1 MATWIIETITSLGY
15 AGIFLLMLLESIFPP
30 IPSELIIPFAGFSA
44 ASGALDFWLV
54 LLAATTGAVVG
65 MLPWYFAGR
74 VFGLGRVRTLADRY
88 GRWLTLNAE
97 EIDTATDWF
106 RRFGPFIV
114 FAGRLIPIIRTLI
127 SVPAGLARMPFW
139 QFLAFSTL
147 GALLWNTILV
157 GAGFLLAEHYEL
169 VETWLDPGTTI
180 VLGLVVLTYLYRL
193 FTWRP
198 ASSGEKS

>member
-15 AGIFLLMLLESIFPP
+15 AGIFLLMLLESVFPP
-30 IPSELIIPFAGFSA
+30 IPSELIIPFAGLSA

-54 LLAATTGAVVG
+54 LLAATTGTVVG

-74 VFGLGRVRTLADRY
+74 IFGLGRVRTLADRY
-88 GRWLTLNAE
+88 GRWLTLNAD

-106 RRFGPFIV
+106 RRFGPVIV
-114 FAGRLIPIIRTLI
+114 LIGRLIPLIRTLI
-127 SVPAGLARMPFW
+127 SIPAGLACMPFW

-147 GALLWNTILV
+147 GALVWNSILV
-157 GAGFLLAEHYEL
+157 GAGFILAEHYEL

-180 VLGLVVLTYLYRL
+180 VLGLVVLIYL
-193 FTWRP
+193 
-198 ASSGEKS
+198 